1 MGVKRT
7 RLSLRRAAVNDPKRT
22 FGAAARDAVPVFT
35 NRSRFPVC
43 SDAQA
48 VLACFRTYW
57 PDLFFTVAGL
67 ENGTRLPIVATHKLG
82 YWAFRFRSL
91 GTVSDCGLRLTAT
104 IRLRRMTDSVA
115 AYRYPPFHCPNCEAL
130 YQVVKVEA
138 PRVMGER
145 ELTCLSCGGPLDARE
160 GRFCAPVLF
169 LFSRTDLANISP
181 LSSKRLARKH

>member
-1 MGVKRT
+1 MTQSGH
-7 RLSLRRAAVNDPKRT
+7 SEQRRETLFPE
-22 FGAAARDAVPVFT
+22 FT

-91 GTVSDCGLRLTAT
+91 GTVSDCGLP
-104 IRLRRMTDSVA
+104 V
-115 AYRYPPFHCPNCEAL
+115 P
-130 YQVVKVEA
+130 
-138 PRVMGER
+138 
-145 ELTCLSCGGPLDARE
+145 PLDCDA
-160 GRFCAPVLF
+160 
-169 LFSRTDLANISP
+169 
-181 LSSKRLARKH
+181 